1 MRVHGMRY
9 ILVVAI
15 YLSVPLLAAT
25 QQVLPSTSMSALT
38 GLVVDTL
45 GLPVPYAQIFVVDT
59 ETGTFADDNG
69 HFRLEGLDASKL
81 RIGVRRVGFRPVYFD
96 LDLPV
101 AATVDVRVRMFQTVR
116 ILNTVEVTE
125 DIRAPLRKEGFY
137 DRLAA
142 GNGHFVTPEMIAAIR
157 PVRASDAFNVIPNV
171 VVQRRGSQTRLVA
184 ASQRCEYAIVVDK
197 VRIGSPGSRVRT
209 SSPDDLVSGT
219 DIYAIEV
226 YPRNR
231 GLPAH
236 FLGMNDEDGCG
247 TIVVWTKGLLLR

>member
-1 MRVHGMRY
+1 MRVHRMRS
-9 ILVVAI
+9 IVFAAACLGA
-15 YLSVPLLAAT
+15 PLTAAT
-25 QQVLPSTSMSALT
+25 QQPQRVATSALT

-45 GLPVPYAQIFVVDT
+45 GLPVPYAQVFVLNGDV
-59 ETGTFADDNG
+59 GTFADDDG
-69 HFRLEGLDASKL
+69 HFRLDGLDAAKM

-171 VVQRRGSQTRLVA
+171 VVQRRGSQTRLVG
-184 ASQRCEYAIVVDK
+184 ASQRCEYALIVDK
-197 VRIGSPGSRVRT
+197 IRVGMPGSRVRT
-209 SSPDDLVSGT
+209 TSPDDAVSGS

-231 GLPAH
+231 GLPAQ
-236 FLGMNDEDGCG
+236 FLGLAEEDACG
-247 TIVVWTKGLLLR
+247 TIVVWTKGMLLR

>member
-1 MRVHGMRY
+1 MRVHRMRY
-9 ILVVAI
+9 IVVAAAC
-15 YLSVPLLAAT
+15 LSAPLIAVTQEPLRVAAT
-25 QQVLPSTSMSALT
+25 SALT

-45 GLPVPYAQIFVVDT
+45 GLPVPYAQVFVLNGDI
-59 ETGTFADDNG
+59 GTFADDDG
-69 HFRLEGLDASKL
+69 HFRLEGLDASKM

-101 AATVDVRVRMFQTVR
+101 AATVDVRVRMFQIVR
-116 ILNTVEVTE
+116 ILNTIEVTE

-157 PVRASDAFNVIPNV
+157 PVRASDAFTMIPNV
-171 VVQRRGSQTRLVA
+171 VVQRRGSQTRLVG
-184 ASQRCEYAIVVDK
+184 ASQRCEYALIVDK
-197 VRIGSPGSRVRT
+197 IRVGMPGSRVRT
-209 SSPDDLVSGT
+209 TSPDDAVSGS

-236 FLGMNDEDGCG
+236 FLGLSEEDACG

>member
-9 ILVVAI
+9 IPIVAI
-15 YLSVPLLAAT
+15 WLSVPLRVETQTALPAT
-25 QQVLPSTSMSALT
+25 STSALT
-38 GLVVDTL
+38 GLVVDTT
-45 GLPVPYAQIFVVDT
+45 GLPVPYAQIYVVDT
-59 ETGTFADDNG
+59 ENGTFADDNG
-69 HFRLEGLDASKL
+69 HFRLEGLDASKM
-81 RIGVRRVGFRPVYFD
+81 RIGVRRVGFKPVYFD

-101 AATVDVRVRMFQTVR
+101 AATVDVRIRMFQTVR
-116 ILNTVEVTE
+116 ILSTVEVTE

-142 GNGHFVTPEMIAAIR
+142 GHGHFVTPEMIAAIR

-171 VVQRRGSQTRLVA
+171 VVLRRGSQTRLVGA
-184 ASQRCEYAIVVDK
+184 NQRCEYALVVDK
-197 VRIGSPGSRVRT
+197 VRVGSPGSRVRT
-209 SSPDDLVSGT
+209 TSPDDAVSGT

-236 FLGMNDEDGCG
+236 FLGMSEEDGCG

>member
-1 MRVHGMRY
+1 MRVHRMRC
-9 ILVVAI
+9 IVVAAAC
-15 YLSVPLLAAT
+15 LSAPLIAVTQEPLRVAT
-25 QQVLPSTSMSALT
+25 SALT

-45 GLPVPYAQIFVVDT
+45 GLPVPYAQVFVLNGDI
-59 ETGTFADDNG
+59 GTFADDDG
-69 HFRLEGLDASKL
+69 HFRLEGLDASKM

-116 ILNTVEVTE
+116 ILNTIEVTE

-142 GNGHFVTPEMIAAIR
+142 GYGHFVTPEMIAAIR

-171 VVQRRGSQTRLVA
+171 VVQRRGSQTRLVG
-184 ASQRCEYAIVVDK
+184 ASERCEYALIVDK
-197 VRIGSPGSRVRT
+197 IRVGMPGSRVRT
-209 SSPDDLVSGT
+209 TSPDDAVSGS

-226 YPRNR
+226 FPRNR

-236 FLGMNDEDGCG
+236 FLGLSQEDACG
-247 TIVVWTKGLLLR
+247 TIVVWTKGMLLR